1 MRGTGIILIASNYTK
16 ILILC
21 QHTVN
26 TFKQN
31 VAHKKNRGWSTK
43 GAKWW
48 DSPSWRRLYA
58 DFLRIVI
65 DLLATNG
72 IEWYPIYFMFPSL
85 STKILH
91 VISLNYEV
99 SWVMWTQL
107 ITKTSSTHFKCCV
120 EFFFNFKSNKSN
132 QTHTNW
138 IAVCSH
144 STVISSCLF

>member
-16 ILILC
+16 ILILR

-31 VAHKKNRGWSTK
+31 VAHKKKSRMIHKRRKMMRLALMASIVCRFLENRNWSFSDK
-43 GAKWW
+43 RNWMI
-48 DSPSWRRLYA
+48 SHLFHVS
-58 DFLRIVI
+58 V
-65 DLLATNG
+65 
-72 IEWYPIYFMFPSL
+72 SL
-85 STKILH
+85 HKILH
-91 VISLNYEV
+91 LISLNYEV